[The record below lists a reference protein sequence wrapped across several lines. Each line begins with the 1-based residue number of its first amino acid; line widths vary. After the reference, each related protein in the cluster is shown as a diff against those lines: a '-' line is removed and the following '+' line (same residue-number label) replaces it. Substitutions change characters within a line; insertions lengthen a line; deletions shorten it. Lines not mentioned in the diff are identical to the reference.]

1 MTAADKDMGHL
12 HLSDQQLARAEAL
25 LAARGVLM
33 STSFMSTSA
42 PAYEAV
48 VDVAEYVLT
57 GTTYQ
62 DRSVDAEI
70 DTDTDT
76 DKIEGI

>member
-12 HLSDQQLARAEAL
+12 SDQQLARVEAL
-25 LAARGVLM
+25 IAARGVLM

-57 GTTYQ
+57 GTTYYR
-62 DRSVDAEI
+62 DRNVDAEI
-70 DTDTDT
+70 DTDTDE
-76 DKIEGI
+76 IEGI